1 MRFHKISFFF
11 LVFLFI
17 GCATSFDSQ
26 KINIKNHHN
35 TTIMVDVWDL
45 ESSNAVDPNPAI
57 SVDEVSFLQIRPQE
71 SATISKSE
79 IKGYDDSEQIRLFLY
94 EIRRD
99 SAFYQTSF
107 SLSSSQ
113 EINIL
118 HGADGY
124 YVDSPGLTS
133 L

>member
-1 MRFHKISFFF
+1 
-11 LVFLFI
+11 
-17 GCATSFDSQ
+17 
-26 KINIKNHHN
+26 
-35 TTIMVDVWDL
+35 MVDLWDL

-57 SVDEVSFLQIRPQE
+57 SVDEVSFLQIRSKE

-79 IKGYDDSEQIRLFLY
+79 IKGNGDSEQIRLFLY
-94 EIRRD
+94 EIRGD
-99 SAFYQTSF
+99 SAFYQTSI

-124 YVDSPGLTS
+124 YVD
-133 L
+133 